1 MPKPADS
8 GGEPPDALER
18 LPLYRR
24 AARVLEG
31 FCGQWLAPFCAACLE
46 VTGLHHRDDPRADAE
61 LLEGI
66 FPGCCQAGV
75 ADALWVPGSGEE
87 GRFPAELAR
96 ALDGARARAPSRAS
110 GGGAAAPPPT
120 YRVRE
125 RHSGL
130 VAEGVSCAYLGPG
143 GCRLGELKAPLCL
156 CYACEAVLEALRQA
170 LLRSGSDPAAGLLGS
185 GTDDFCGSQATLRAV
200 VSRPLGE
207 ARSAVDALSARVA
220 GLDRAL
226 AAAAGSGAKLLA
238 AWRRGAGAGR
248 AVRGFE
254 TDRGAEGGAPGGNRE
269 VQP

>member
-1 MPKPADS
+1 MPKPAASEGDT
-8 GGEPPDALER
+8 PDVLER
-18 LPLYRR
+18 LELYRR

-46 VTGLHHRDDPRADAE
+46 VTGLYYRDDPRADAE

-66 FPGCCQAGV
+66 FPGCCHAGV

-87 GRFPAELAR
+87 GRFSAELAG
-96 ALDGARARAPSRAS
+96 ALAGAR
-110 GGGAAAPPPT
+110 GGEGSAPPRAPT

-125 RHSGL
+125 RQSGL
-130 VAEGVSCAYLGPG
+130 VAEGVSCSSLGAG

-170 LLRSGSDPAAGLLGS
+170 LLRSGGDPAAGLLGN
-185 GTDDFCGSQATLRAV
+185 GADDFCGSQATLRAV

-226 AAAAGSGAKLLA
+226 AAAAGSGAELLA
-238 AWRRGAGAGR
+238 AWRRDARAGC
-248 AVRGFE
+248 AVRNSKTE
-254 TDRGAEGGAPGGNRE
+254 RGAEGGAPGENRE